1 MRICA
6 GKCEGIF
13 CDECF
18 PLASLSH
25 VHGPTNFRSLND
37 EACPEIGFLPS
48 GWRAM
53 RNSEGRIY
61 YLQDQTNHFT
71 FEKPR
76 LPPLPAGWVAMVDS
90 RGETVFVHQETNT
103 MSHVSPIFGIAPV
116 GWELRQTQTGRLF
129 YVNKQT
135 NASTWHRPLPI
146 DSKPLPP
153 GWEAAEYSD
162 GRIYYINHFTKTNT
176 WTRPTL
182 PANPGSAI
190 PPIAS
195 HLVPNR
201 SVTAPSVRPVSM
213 ITPQFQ
219 PAAGPP
225 YTLTPTF
232 QASGAGVPLRRPI
245 AAQRHASLPVRGV
258 GQAPLAY
265 SPQWSGPAPAAPQVV
280 RGPVATVSNT
290 SPLNKLAHNPVAVSH
305 LAHAVAKLAVAGSG
319 SDSSTVDYTNTVD
332 YTSTVDYGSVDYGS
346 FDDGSTY

>member
-6 GKCEGIF
+6 GKCEGTF

-25 VHGPTNFRSLND
+25 IHGPTNFRSLND

-61 YLQDQTNHFT
+61 YLQDQTSHFT

-76 LPPLPAGWVAMVDS
+76 LPPLPAGWVAMLGG

-103 MSHVSPIFGIAPV
+103 VSHISPIFGIAPE
-116 GWELRQTQTGRLF
+116 GWELQQTQTGRLF

-135 NASTWHRPLPI
+135 KASTWHKPLPL

-182 PANPGSAI
+182 PANSGSSH
-190 PPIAS
+190 PPIAN

-201 SVTAPSVRPVSM
+201 SVTTPSVRPISM

-225 YTLTPTF
+225 YALAPTF
-232 QASGAGVPLRRPI
+232 QASGPAVPLHSPI

-280 RGPVATVSNT
+280 RRPVATAPNT
-290 SPLNKLAHNPVAVSH
+290 SALNKLAHNPLAASH
-305 LAHAVAKLAVAGSG
+305 LALAVAKLAVADSG
-319 SDSSTVDYTNTVD
+319 SDQG
-332 YTSTVDYGSVDYGS
+332 TVDYGSMVDYGS
-346 FDDGSTY
+346 TY

>member
-1 MRICA
+1 
-6 GKCEGIF
+6 
-13 CDECF
+13 
-18 PLASLSH
+18 
-25 VHGPTNFRSLND
+25 
-37 EACPEIGFLPS
+37 
-48 GWRAM
+48 M

-61 YLQDQTNHFT
+61 YLQDQTSHFT

-76 LPPLPAGWVAMVDS
+76 LPPLPAGWVAMLGG

-103 MSHVSPIFGIAPV
+103 VSHISPIFGIAPE
-116 GWELRQTQTGRLF
+116 GWELQQTQTGRLF

-135 NASTWHRPLPI
+135 KASTWHKPLPI

-182 PANPGSAI
+182 PANSGSSH
-190 PPIAS
+190 PPIAN

-201 SVTAPSVRPVSM
+201 SVTTPSVRPISM

-225 YTLTPTF
+225 YALAPTF
-232 QASGAGVPLRRPI
+232 QASGPAVPLHSPI

-280 RGPVATVSNT
+280 RRPVATAPNT
-290 SPLNKLAHNPVAVSH
+290 SALNKLAQNPLAASH
-305 LAHAVAKLAVAGSG
+305 LALAVAKLAVADSG
-319 SDSSTVDYTNTVD
+319 SDQG
-332 YTSTVDYGSVDYGS
+332 TVDYGSMVNY
-346 FDDGSTY
+346 GSTY